1 MIPNIKVLTSPIEEV
16 EIPSRTYK
24 ILLEN
29 DRISGY
35 IDGLDAIIQA
45 IYLILNTERYR
56 HVIYSWD
63 YGVELLELYG
73 KPMPYVMSEAER
85 RIKEALMQDD
95 RIVDVTNFNFEPNG
109 KRLHVTFDVIT
120 DYGTVQVDKDIFS
133 HSNDPE
139 VVGTLVRLYNDGTM
153 TFNVPAFVS
162 DNILLTN
169 DLPTLDKNGVL
180 TYGKEVR

>member
-1 MIPNIKVLTSPIEEV
+1 MIPNVKVLTTPIEEV
-16 EIPSRTYK
+16 EYPSRTYK

-29 DRISGY
+29 DRIGGY
-35 IDGLDAIIQA
+35 TDGLDAVIQA

-56 HVIYSWD
+56 HIIYSWD

-85 RIKEALMQDD
+85 RIREALMQDD
-95 RIVDVTNFNFEPNG
+95 RIVDVKNFNFEPSG
-109 KRLHVTFDVIT
+109 KKLHVTFDVST
-120 DYGTVQVDKDIFS
+120 KYGTVQVDKDIFS

-139 VVGTLVRLYNDGTM
+139 LVGTLLRVYNDGTM
-153 TFNVPAFVS
+153 TFNVPSFAS

-169 DLPTLDKNGVL
+169 DLPTLDKDGVL
-180 TYGKEVR
+180 IY